1 MAKPTAEVQ
10 AAALS
15 VPERVLLFC
24 VASKTE
30 WVRAGVT
37 GGTVIAMTVKGL
49 VERDAAGELTLHE
62 AGSSCARGAPDGTGR
77 INEYASGLH

>member
-1 MAKPTAEVQ
+1 MARTKPDGAGAQ
-10 AAALS
+10 ASALT

-37 GGTVIAMTVKGL
+37 AGTVIAMTIKGL
-49 VERDAAGELTLHE
+49 VERNAAGDLTLT
-62 AGSSCARGAPDGTGR
+62 RQGR
-77 INEYASGLH
+77 AVLAALLEQDE